1 MGNMRLILF
10 RHGPAEERD
19 AARWPDDALRPLTE
33 RGIRRTRRAAR
44 GLVRLEPGIAC
55 IFSSPAERAAATAKI
70 LAKEHPEAG
79 DPVFLD
85 ALGPDAPWRSTV
97 SLVRKESADRTVV
110 IVGHEPA
117 LGMVAGALLCGEPR
131 ALALKK
137 AGACAI
143 EWSAPTLGGGRLVWW
158 LGPKP
163 LGEMRR
169 RASGS
174 VA

>member
-1 MGNMRLILF
+1 MRLILF
-10 RHGPAEERD
+10 RHGLAEDRD
-19 AARWPDDALRPLTE
+19 PARWPDDASRPLTE
-33 RGIRRTRRAAR
+33 RGVRRTRRAAR
-44 GLVRLEPGIAC
+44 GLARLEPEVAC
-55 IFSSPAERAAATAKI
+55 IFSSPAARAHATAKL
-70 LAKEHPEAG
+70 LAEELPAAG
-79 DPVFLD
+79 EPVLLD

-97 SLVRKESADRTVV
+97 SLIHSEPPHRTIV

-143 EWSAPTLGGGRLVWW
+143 EWSAPTLGGGRLCWW
-158 LGPKP
+158 LGPRP
-163 LGEMRR
+163 LGELRR
-169 RASGS
+169 RPSGS

>member
-1 MGNMRLILF
+1 MRLILF

-19 AARWPDDALRPLTE
+19 PARWPDDALRPLTE
-33 RGIRRTRRAAR
+33 RGIRRTRRASR
-44 GLVRLEPGIAC
+44 GLARLEPGIAC
-55 IFSSPAERAAATAKI
+55 IFSSPAARASATARL
-70 LAKEHPEAG
+70 LADEQPEAG
-79 DPVFLD
+79 DPVLLE
-85 ALGPDAPWRSTV
+85 ALGPEAPWRATV
-97 SLVRKESADRTVV
+97 SLVHSEPPHRTIV

-117 LGMVAGALLCGEPR
+117 LGMLAGALLCGEPR

-143 EWSAPTLGGGRLVWW
+143 EWTAPTLGGGRLLWW

-163 LGEMRR
+163 LADLRR
-169 RASGS
+169 RHSGS